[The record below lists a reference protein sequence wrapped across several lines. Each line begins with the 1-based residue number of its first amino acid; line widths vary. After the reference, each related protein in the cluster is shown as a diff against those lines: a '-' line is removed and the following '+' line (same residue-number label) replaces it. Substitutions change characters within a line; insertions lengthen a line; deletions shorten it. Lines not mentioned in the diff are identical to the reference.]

1 MNEELLIELMQKIN
15 DEQIQHGTCEIKFT
29 FHDGII
35 EFYELTTHKRTNVNL
50 CFIPSEARVAKVNSH
65 VLSN

>member
-15 DEQIQHGTCEIKFT
+15 DEQIQHGTCEIKLT

-50 CFIPSEARVAKVNSH
+50 CGTGMHKKERICGDRKPA
-65 VLSN
+65 

>member
-50 CFIPSEARVAKVNSH
+50 CGTGMRKKERICGDRKPA
-65 VLSN
+65 

>member
-50 CFIPSEARVAKVNSH
+50 CGTGMHKTERICGDRKPA
-65 VLSN
+65 

>member
-50 CFIPSEARVAKVNSH
+50 CGTGMNKKERICGDRKPA
-65 VLSN
+65 

>member
-35 EFYELTTHKRTNVNL
+35 EFYELTTHKRINVNL
-50 CFIPSEARVAKVNSH
+50 CGTGMHKKERICGDRKPA
-65 VLSN
+65 

>member
-35 EFYELTTHKRTNVNL
+35 EFYEKTDV
-50 CFIPSEARVAKVNSH
+50 CMSGFE
-65 VLSN
+65 

>member
-1 MNEELLIELMQKIN
+1 MTNKFNTELAKLN
-15 DEQIQHGTCEIKFT
+15 SRY

-50 CFIPSEARVAKVNSH
+50 CGTGMHRRNITHGERRAV
-65 VLSN
+65 

>member
-50 CFIPSEARVAKVNSH
+50 CGIGMHKKERICGDRKPA
-65 VLSN
+65 